1 MSAGARMRRRDP
13 ENVIYEEVGKSIEAS
28 IILAWSTFNI
38 PDPIYELP
46 EFPAIRPNGPLV
58 LTQQA
63 LGLHSA
69 DKTGFRLRL
78 EESVR
83 NHYRP
88 VPGYFDEEERRTN
101 WMANNVA
108 LLTDDVC
115 TKTACVWLEQALDEL
130 SLIHI

>member
-78 EESVR
+78 EESVK
-83 NHYRP
+83 NHYRS

-101 WMANNVA
+101 WMANNVSS
-108 LLTDDVC
+108 TN
-115 TKTACVWLEQALDEL
+115 
-130 SLIHI
+130 

>member
-13 ENVIYEEVGKSIEAS
+13 GNVIYEEVGKSIEAS

-63 LGLHSA
+63 LGLHFC
-69 DKTGFRLRL
+69 GQ
-78 EESVR
+78 
-83 NHYRP
+83 N
-88 VPGYFDEEERRTN
+88 GI
-101 WMANNVA
+101 
-108 LLTDDVC
+108 
-115 TKTACVWLEQALDEL
+115 QAEA
-130 SLIHI
+130 

>member
-1 MSAGARMRRRDP
+1 MSAGAIMRRRDP

-28 IILAWSTFNI
+28 ITLAWSTFNI

-83 NHYRP
+83 Y
-88 VPGYFDEEERRTN
+88 
-101 WMANNVA
+101 
-108 LLTDDVC
+108 
-115 TKTACVWLEQALDEL
+115 L